1 MFLVNSL
8 LCLKIINNLHD
19 TITEATKQEEINK
32 ATGTAQALVAI
43 AEARAKSLKLVANAL
58 NMTDAKNAA
67 AYSIAEQYVKAFN
80 KLAKVN
86 NTLILPSNVS
96 DVSSLVTQVCHPKI
110 CPFVLLCRLY
120 IVVYDYF
127 IF

>member
-1 MFLVNSL
+1 M
-8 LCLKIINNLHD
+8 
-19 TITEATKQEEINK
+19 
-32 ATGTAQALVAI
+32 AI

-110 CPFVLLCRLY
+110 CPCVITLQ
-120 IVVYDYF
+120 IVNCC
-127 IF
+127 I

>member
-1 MFLVNSL
+1 M
-8 LCLKIINNLHD
+8 
-19 TITEATKQEEINK
+19 
-32 ATGTAQALVAI
+32 AI

-58 NMTDAKNAA
+58 NITDAKNAA

-110 CPFVLLCRLY
+110 CPCVLLCKLY

>member
-1 MFLVNSL
+1 M
-8 LCLKIINNLHD
+8 
-19 TITEATKQEEINK
+19 
-32 ATGTAQALVAI
+32 AI

-96 DVSSLVTQVCHPKI
+96 DVSSLVTQVCHSKI
-110 CPFVLLCRLY
+110 CPCVLLCRL
-120 IVVYDYF
+120 
-127 IF
+127 